1 MGCFLI
7 SFCLGNTVTLL
18 GDLTEKYVRFRD
30 INEDGSAT
38 VRLHRQKGYLKSFI
52 QRAKES
58 QTADKTTITRLVD
71 GIQEKAIT
79 NMAKDQYMDM
89 GLAMLNSPK
98 TMEDGDFIELSGE
111 IYQGKFEEFYPD
123 MDELKEI
130 VINLFYKEKA

>member
-1 MGCFLI
+1 MIEFENVSFSYDGQEHDGLQNINLKIADGECVLFCGRSGC
-7 SFCLGNTVTLL
+7 G
-18 GDLTEKYVRFRD
+18 
-30 INEDGSAT
+30 
-38 VRLHRQKGYLKSFI
+38 
-52 QRAKES
+52 
-58 QTADKTTITRLVD
+58 KTTITRLVD